1 MLKLFSEDRILKLTV
16 LVIHDYKQISSS
28 QIDVLVCI
36 VLESFRRI
44 MYSSVLRK
52 RRTHLE

>member
-36 VLESFRRI
+36 VLESFGRI
-44 MYSSVLRK
+44 M
-52 RRTHLE
+52 